1 MKKERKQDRI
11 LRHDTSRDGSQA
23 GSGEYNMYLYKKGLN
38 DKADQAF
45 GFLSVCHFMWI
56 LLFL

>member
-45 GFLSVCHFMWI
+45 GFLSVCHFM
-56 LLFL
+56 